1 MVIHRAIYGSLERFI
16 GILIENFKGVFP
28 FWLSPMQVG
37 IVPIR
42 TEHNAY
48 AEKVEALLKK
58 NGIRCEVDYSD
69 SNMKE
74 KIKRFKNYKDPYIIV
89 LGDRESEE
97 NTVSINVRGS
107 NKQIQNVPLDVFLDL
122 CETMNEE
129 HTLELIGELPEEYRN
144 A

>member
-1 MVIHRAIYGSLERFI
+1 MPH
-16 GILIENFKGVFP
+16 ILATHASCVP
-28 FWLSPMQVG
+28 VQVG

-48 AEKVEALLKK
+48 AEKVAKLLRK
-58 NGIRCEVDYSD
+58 NGIRFEADYSD

-74 KIKRFKNYKDPYIIV
+74 KIKKYKNYKDPYIIV
-89 LGDRESEE
+89 LGDKEAEE

-107 NKQIQNVPLDVFLDL
+107 NQQIRNVPLDVFLDM

-129 HTLELIGELPEEYRN
+129 KSLELMNAVPECYEK
-144 A
+144 